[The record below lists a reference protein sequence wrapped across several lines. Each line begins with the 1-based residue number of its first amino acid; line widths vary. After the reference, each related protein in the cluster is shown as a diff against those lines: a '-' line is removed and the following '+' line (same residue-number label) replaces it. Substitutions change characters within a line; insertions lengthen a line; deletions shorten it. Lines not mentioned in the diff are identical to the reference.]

1 LYTKMLIG
9 VITTE
14 CFTEFQSEIMRGI
27 ISQAFKSN
35 CDIAVISSMQNFYMK
50 SAHKNTEKNIFQ
62 LIISGNFDGF
72 IYDRNVFK
80 DEEIQ
85 KYIDTLCTQSG
96 KPVMLLDH
104 ADHNKFETTMV
115 DDIDAFEAVTDHLIE
130 VHGYKKIYCLTG
142 PKDIPCSDERLKGYL
157 RSMKNHHINIYKSY
171 YYYGDFWT
179 GASAELAK
187 KISNGTLEKPDA
199 VVCGNDI
206 SAIALT
212 ERLTNSGFRIPEDIA
227 IAGYDA
233 STEGYRA
240 TPSITS
246 YIRPNF
252 QLGAEAFRRL
262 YRIIT
267 GKICNKVPNEPGH
280 LRIGKSCGCSENPT
294 LKRDITRRAETEAE
308 FHRKMGFSD
317 MLVDITNTDSIAGVC
332 NRIDH
337 FTYLLYKMSRFYI
350 CLTDKFKRSVTDNP
364 NQQLSFNADDYLI
377 TVYDKSAIKRNYSD
391 YTLRTSDELIDSIRS
406 ERKQPSAFFLTPLN
420 YNNSFFGFTAISFGK
435 NPVTYT
441 HLFLQWIS
449 YLNIALEKVR
459 INSAMNITMKKL
471 DVLAE
476 YDHITGFLNLNS
488 MKDAYQKKL
497 DSLNKS
503 ASAVTFIFIE
513 LTDHKKLYFQHGPD
527 ASKDSVLRFSS
538 CLKSILTDDQL
549 CIALSRDC
557 FGVIAFNNLQTE
569 EFFNKLRT
577 EVNLSENNISESIGI
592 PFSIGTYI
600 CSLEK
605 ASDDPEKL
613 IHKASVNRI
622 YSYSRSDQQIN
633 QHFEKLCQLRNSLI
647 KNPEYSWNISEIADK
662 MFISKSYLQKIYK
675 TTFNKSIIEE
685 LIIFRLDKAKE
696 LLLNSD
702 ATVSEI
708 SKECG
713 YSTYNYFVRQFKTA
727 ENMSPS
733 EFRELYKR

>member
-1 LYTKMLIG
+1 MLIG

-14 CFTEFQSEIMRGI
+14 CFTEFQSEVMRGI
-27 ISQAFKSN
+27 ISQSFKSN
-35 CDIAVISSMQNFYMK
+35 CDIAVISSMQNFYLK
-50 SAHKNTEKNIFQ
+50 SAHKNTEKNIFE
-62 LIISGNFDGF
+62 LILSDNFDGF

-80 DEEIQ
+80 DENIQ
-85 KYIDTLCTQSG
+85 NYIDNLCTKSG

-115 DDIDAFEAVTDHLIE
+115 DDIEAFEAVTDHLID

-142 PKDIPCSDERLKGYL
+142 PKDIACSEERLKGYL

-206 SAIALT
+206 SAIALS
-212 ERLTNSGFRIPEDIA
+212 ERLTNSGFRVPEDIA
-227 IAGYDA
+227 VAGYDA

-240 TPSITS
+240 SPSITS

-294 LKRDITRRAETEAE
+294 LKRNITRRAETEAE
-308 FHRKMGFSD
+308 FQRKMGFSD

-364 NQQLSFNADDYLI
+364 KQQLSFNADDYLI
-377 TVYDKSAIKRNYSD
+377 TVYDKSAIKRNYPD
-391 YTLRTSDELIDSIRS
+391 YTLRTSDELIDSIRA
-406 ERKQPSAFFLTPLN
+406 EKKQPCAFFLTPLN
-420 YNNSFFGFTAISFGK
+420 YNDNFFGYTAVSFGK

-459 INSAMNITMKKL
+459 INSAMNITVKKL
-471 DVLAE
+471 DNLAE
-476 YDHITGFLNLNS
+476 YDHITGFLNLSS
-488 MKDAYQKKL
+488 MKEAYLKKL
-497 DSLNKS
+497 NNFTKNIST
-503 ASAVTFIFIE
+503 VTFMYIE
-513 LTDHKKLYFQHGPD
+513 LTDQKKLYLQHGPD
-527 ASKDSVLRFSS
+527 VTKDAIARFSS
-538 CLKSILTDDQL
+538 CLKSILSEDNL

-557 FGVIAFNNLQTE
+557 FGVIAFNSPQTE
-569 EFFNKLRT
+569 DFFNKLKSA
-577 EVNLSENNISESIGI
+577 VNLSESSKPELNGI
-592 PFSIGTYI
+592 PFSIGAYTCNI
-600 CSLEK
+600 EK
-605 ASDDPEKL
+605 ASDDPETML
-613 IHKASVNRI
+613 HKAAVNHI
-622 YSYSRSDQQIN
+622 YSYSRSDQQTN
-633 QHFEKLCQLRNSLI
+633 PHFEKLCQLRNSLI
-647 KNPEYSWNISEIADK
+647 KNPELSWNISEIADK

-685 LIIFRLDKAKE
+685 LIQFRLDKAKE

-708 SKECG
+708 SKVCG

-733 EFRELYKR
+733 EFRELHKR